1 MQERYIEVRWSDPS
15 EILKAARSG
24 RYRTGLD
31 FLNAMFDGE
40 IPRPP
45 IGELLGYGPESFSE
59 GRAVFSAEPG
69 EQHYNPMGM
78 VHGGVAATLLDT
90 AMACAIHTQ
99 LPLSVGYTTLELK
112 VNYIRPVTVGTGRIR
127 AIGETSHLGKK
138 TAVAEG
144 RLVDENERLLALG
157 STTCLILS

>member
-1 MQERYIEVRWSDPS
+1 MQERYVEVRWTDPK

-24 RYRTGLD
+24 RYQTGLELLSAM
-31 FLNAMFDGE
+31 LNGE

-45 IGELLGYGPESFSE
+45 IGELLGYWPESFSE
-59 GRAVFSAEPG
+59 GKAVFATDPG
-69 EQHYNPMGM
+69 ERHYNPMGI

-99 LPLSVGYTTLELK
+99 LPLNVGYTTLELK
-112 VNYIRPVTVGTGRIR
+112 VNYIRPITTVTGRVR
-127 AIGETSHLGKK
+127 AMGETSHLGKK

-144 RLVDENERLLALG
+144 RLVDENDRLLALG